1 MSSKTLATKLFAAL
15 GSATLV
21 FLVGCGGNTSQ
32 PPPPSQPTAVT
43 VSPSST
49 TVQTGGVQ
57 QFTATVTNTSNLAVT
72 WSLTQGGTACSP
84 TCGTVSPPST
94 ASGAPTAYTAP
105 ATAPTPA
112 TVTLTATSV
121 TDVTKS
127 ASATITV
134 TGPAPADPAKL
145 TGPYA
150 FLFNGFDSGGAVVI
164 AGSFTADGSGKITGG
179 LEDISRVSGVS
190 TSVSF
195 TGTYTVGA
203 DNLGSMTLT
212 STTPA
217 VTSTFGFALGGFAT
231 GVATKGH
238 FQGTFAGA
246 GADGVGQ
253 LEKQD
258 PAGFSAAAVSGPYV
272 LGFEGVNDTGGRFV
286 VAGRFDANGVAALT
300 NGQVDANSAGTLI
313 NKASMTGAY
322 TVAASGRGTAAL
334 AITGVINPVN
344 VSFYVVSRKKLFA
357 MQTDARSATV
367 KGVLSGTIKEQ
378 SGGPFVVSS
387 LSGNAVVALQGVSGT
402 GTSVLVGQATAN
414 GAGSLSG
421 VTDQNDA
428 GVIVLNQTFSG
439 TYAVDADGLGRGTLT
454 ITGDPK
460 VQTIYFEKPNK
471 VFIMDTNTGAQFGVA
486 EAQAAGPFSNA
497 SVSGNYF
504 FGDLPSPVSTVDSLS
519 GPCGVLTANGAG
531 FTSGDD
537 CIVFFGWQGTYS
549 VAANGRATQIIDNG
563 FDGSQIIFYLIS
575 PSGLVAIEV
584 DPGRSSGITIIEK

>member
-1 MSSKTLATKLFAAL
+1 MKSKMLAKESLAVLAIA
-15 GSATLV
+15 SLV
-21 FLVGCGGNTSQ
+21 FLVGCGGTTGQSINQ
-32 PPPPSQPTAVT
+32 PPAGVT
-43 VSPSST
+43 VSPASV

-57 QFTATVTNTSNLAVT
+57 QFTATVSPSGANQAVT
-72 WSLTQGGTACSP
+72 WSLSGTGCTGAS
-84 TCGTVSPPST
+84 CGTIDAT
-94 ASGAPTAYTAP
+94 GKYAAP

-121 TDVTKS
+121 TDATTS

-134 TGPAPADPAKL
+134 SAPAAAPADLAKL

-150 FLFNGFDSGGAVVI
+150 FLFNGFDSDGAVVI
-164 AGSFTADGSGKITGG
+164 AGSFTADGSGNITGG

-195 TGTYTVGA
+195 TGTYTVGTGA
-203 DNLGSMTLT
+203 NNLGSMTLT

-231 GVATKGH
+231 GVATKGR
-238 FQGTFAGA
+238 FQGTFATA

-286 VAGRFDANGVAALT
+286 VAGRFDANGVGALT

-334 AITGVINPVN
+334 SGVINPVN

-367 KGVLSGTIKEQ
+367 KGFLSGTIKEQ
-378 SGGPFVVSS
+378 SGGPFLVSS

-402 GTSVLVGQATAN
+402 DTSVLVGQATAN
-414 GAGSLSG
+414 GAGSLNG

-428 GVIVLNQTFSG
+428 GVIVLNRTFSG
-439 TYAVDADGLGRGTLT
+439 TYTVDADGLGRGTLT

-460 VQTIYFEKPNK
+460 VKTIYFEQPNK
-471 VFIMDTNTGAQFGVA
+471 VFIMDTNAGAQFGVA

-504 FGDLPSPVSTVDSLS
+504 FGDLPSPVSTGDSFS
-519 GPCGVLTANGAG
+519 GRCGVLTANGAG
-531 FTSGDD
+531 STSGGYCLND
-537 CIVFFGWQGTYS
+537 FFGFNGTYS
-549 VAANGRATQIIDNG
+549 VAANGRATQTIENG
-563 FDGSQIIFYLIS
+563 IGPSPIIFYLIS
-575 PSGLVAIEV
+575 PSGLVATEV
-584 DPGRSSGITIIEK
+584 DPGRSSGITVIEK

>member
-1 MSSKTLATKLFAAL
+1 MKSKMLAMKLIAVL

-21 FLVGCGGNTSQ
+21 FLGGCGGNTSQ

-43 VSPSST
+43 VSPSSA

-57 QFTATVTNTSNLAVT
+57 QFTATVSPSGANQAVT
-72 WSLTQGGTACSP
+72 WSLSGTGCTGAS
-84 TCGTVSPPST
+84 CGTIDAT
-94 ASGAPTAYTAP
+94 GKYAAP

-121 TDVTKS
+121 TDATKS

-134 TGPAPADPAKL
+134 TAPTPAPADLAKL

-150 FLFNGFDSGGAVVI
+150 FLFNGGDSGGAVVI
-164 AGSFTADGSGKITGG
+164 AGSFTADGSGNITGG

-203 DNLGSMTLT
+203 GANNLGSMTLT
-212 STTPA
+212 STNPA
-217 VTSTFGFALGGFAT
+217 VTSTFVFALGGLDM
-231 GVATKGH
+231 GVATKGSL
-238 FQGTFAGA
+238 QGTFATA

-258 PAGFSAAAVSGPYV
+258 PAGFSAAAVSGSYV

-286 VAGRFDANGVAALT
+286 VAGRFDANGVGALT

-334 AITGVINPVN
+334 AGVINPVN

-378 SGGPFVVSS
+378 SGGPFLVSS

-402 GTSVLVGQATAN
+402 DTSVLVGQATAN

-439 TYAVDADGLGRGTLT
+439 TYSVDADGLGRGTLT

-460 VQTIYFEKPNK
+460 VKTIYFEKPNK

-504 FGDLPSPVSTVDSLS
+504 FGGAVSSVS
-519 GPCGVLTANGAG
+519 GSCGVLTANGAG
-531 FTSGDD
+531 STSGGG
-537 CIVFFGWQGTYS
+537 CSNFGLSSTYS
-549 VAANGRATQIIDNG
+549 VAANGRATQTIDING
-563 FDGSQIIFYLIS
+563 FDSVPSIFYLIS
-575 PSGLVAIEV
+575 PSDLVAIDV
-584 DPGRSSGITIIEK
+584 GPGRSSGITVIEK

>member
-1 MSSKTLATKLFAAL
+1 MKSKMLAKKLLAVL
-15 GSATLV
+15 GIASLV
-21 FLVGCGGNTSQ
+21 FLVGCGGTTGQSINQ
-32 PPPPSQPTAVT
+32 PPAGVT
-43 VSPSST
+43 VSPGSA

-57 QFTATVTNTSNLAVT
+57 QFTATVSPSGANQAVT
-72 WSLTQGGTACSP
+72 WSLSGTDCTGAS
-84 TCGTVSPPST
+84 CGTIDAT
-94 ASGAPTAYTAP
+94 GKYAAP

-121 TDVTKS
+121 TDATKS

-134 TGPAPADPAKL
+134 TAPAPAPAPADLAKL

-150 FLFNGFDSGGAVVI
+150 FLFNGGDSGGAVVI
-164 AGSFTADGSGKITGG
+164 AGSFTADGSGNITGG

-203 DNLGSMTLT
+203 GANNLGSMTLT

-231 GVATKGH
+231 GVATKGR
-238 FQGTFAGA
+238 FVAGA
-246 GADGVGQ
+246 GAGAGGVGQ

-272 LGFEGVNDTGGRFV
+272 LAFEGVNDTGGRFV
-286 VAGRFDANGVAALT
+286 VAGRFDANGGGTLT

-322 TVAASGRGTAAL
+322 TVDSSGRGTAAL

-367 KGVLSGTIKEQ
+367 KDVLSGTIKEQ
-378 SGGPFVVSS
+378 SGGPFLVSS

-402 GTSVLVGQATAN
+402 DTSVLVGQATAN
-414 GAGSLSG
+414 GAGSLDG

-428 GVIVLNQTFSG
+428 GVIVLNRTFSG
-439 TYAVDADGLGRGTLT
+439 TYTVDADGLGRGTLT

-460 VQTIYFEKPNK
+460 VKTIYFEQPNK

-486 EAQAAGPFSNA
+486 EAQAAGPFSNG

-504 FGDLPSPVSTVDSLS
+504 FGGLPSPVMSTFDIVI
-519 GPCGVLTANGAG
+519 GGCGFLIANGAG
-531 FTSGDD
+531 STSGGYCLND
-537 CIVFFGWQGTYS
+537 FFGFNGTYS
-549 VAANGRATQIIDNG
+549 VAANGRATQTIENG
-563 FDGSQIIFYLIS
+563 FGSSPIIFYLIS

-584 DPGRSSGITIIEK
+584 TPGLSSGVTVIEK

>member
-1 MSSKTLATKLFAAL
+1 MKSKMLAMKLIAVL
-15 GSATLV
+15 RSATLA
-21 FLVGCGGNTSQ
+21 FLGGCGGNTSQ
-32 PPPPSQPTAVT
+32 PPPPSQPMAVT
-43 VSPSST
+43 VSPSSA

-57 QFTATVTNTSNLAVT
+57 QFTATVSPSGANQAVT
-72 WSLTQGGTACSP
+72 WSLSGTGCTGAS
-84 TCGTVSPPST
+84 CGTIDAT
-94 ASGAPTAYTAP
+94 GKYAAP

-121 TDVTKS
+121 TDATKS

-134 TGPAPADPAKL
+134 TAPTPAPADLAKL

-150 FLFNGFDSGGAVVI
+150 FLFNGGDSGGAVVI
-164 AGSFTADGSGKITGG
+164 AGSFTADGSGNITGG

-203 DNLGSMTLT
+203 GANNLGSMTLT

-217 VTSTFGFALGGFAT
+217 VTSTFGFALGGFDM
-231 GVATKGH
+231 GVATKGR
-238 FQGTFAGA
+238 FEGTFERA

-258 PAGFSAAAVSGPYV
+258 PAGFSAAAVSGSYV

-286 VAGRFDANGVAALT
+286 VAGRFDANGVGALT
-300 NGQVDANSAGTLI
+300 NGQVDANSAGILI

-322 TVAASGRGTAAL
+322 SVVASGRGTAAL

-378 SGGPFVVSS
+378 TGGPFHVSS

-402 GTSVLVGQATAN
+402 DTSVLVGQATAN
-414 GAGSLSG
+414 GAGSLNG

-428 GVIVLNQTFSG
+428 GVIVLNRTFSG
-439 TYAVDADGLGRGTLT
+439 TYTVDADGLGRGTLT

-504 FGDLPSPVSTVDSLS
+504 FGGAVSSVS
-519 GPCGVLTANGAG
+519 GSCGVLTANGAG
-531 FTSGDD
+531 STSGGG
-537 CIVFFGWQGTYS
+537 CSNFGLSSTYS
-549 VAANGRATQIIDNG
+549 VAANGRATQTIDING
-563 FDGSQIIFYLIS
+563 FDSVPSIFYLIS
-575 PSGLVAIEV
+575 PSDLVAIDV
-584 DPGRSSGITIIEK
+584 GPGRSSGITVIEK

>member
-1 MSSKTLATKLFAAL
+1 MSNKTLAMKLIAAL

-21 FLVGCGGNTSQ
+21 FLVGCGGTTGQSINQ
-32 PPPPSQPTAVT
+32 PPAGVT
-43 VSPSST
+43 VSPASA

-57 QFTATVTNTSNLAVT
+57 QFTATVSPSGTNQAVT
-72 WSLTQGGTACSP
+72 WSLSGTGCTGAS
-84 TCGTVSPPST
+84 CGTIDAT
-94 ASGAPTAYTAP
+94 GKYAAP

-121 TDVTKS
+121 TDATES

-134 TGPAPADPAKL
+134 TAPTPALAKL

-150 FLFNGFDSGGAVVI
+150 FLFNGGDSGGAVVI
-164 AGSFTADGSGKITGG
+164 AGSFTADGSGNITGG

-203 DNLGSMTLT
+203 GANNLGSMTLT
-212 STTPA
+212 STNPA
-217 VTSTFGFALGGFAT
+217 VTSTFGFALGGFDM
-231 GVATKGH
+231 GVATKGR
-238 FQGTFAGA
+238 FQGTFESA

-258 PAGFSAAAVSGPYV
+258 PAGFSAAAVSGSYV

-286 VAGRFDANGVAALT
+286 VAGRFDANGVWALT

-334 AITGVINPVN
+334 AITGVINPLN
-344 VSFYVVSRKKLFA
+344 VSFYVVSGKKLFA

-378 SGGPFVVSS
+378 SGGPFLVSS

-402 GTSVLVGQATAN
+402 DTSVLVGQATAN
-414 GAGSLSG
+414 GAGSLDG

-428 GVIVLNQTFSG
+428 GVIVLNQTLSG
-439 TYAVDADGLGRGTLT
+439 TYTVDADGLGRGTLT

-460 VQTIYFEKPNK
+460 VKTIYFEKPNK

-486 EAQAAGPFSNA
+486 EAQAPGPFSDA

-504 FGDLPSPVSTVDSLS
+504 FGGAVSSTS
-519 GPCGVLTANGAG
+519 GGCGVLTANGAG
-531 FTSGDD
+531 STSGSG
-537 CIVFFGWQGTYS
+537 CLNFGLSSTYS
-549 VAANGRATQIIDNG
+549 VAANGRATQTIDING
-563 FDGSQIIFYLIS
+563 FDSVPSIFYLIS
-575 PSGLVAIEV
+575 PSDLVAIDV
-584 DPGRSSGITIIEK
+584 GPGRSSGITVIEK

>member
-1 MSSKTLATKLFAAL
+1 MSSKTLAMKLIAVL

-43 VSPSST
+43 VSPSSA

-57 QFTATVTNTSNLAVT
+57 QFTATVSLSGANQAVT
-72 WSLTQGGTACSP
+72 WSLTQEGTACSP
-84 TCGTVSPPST
+84 TCGTVSPTST
-94 ASGAPTAYTAP
+94 ASSAPTAYTAP

-112 TVTLTATSV
+112 TVTLTATSA
-121 TDVTKS
+121 TDATRS
-127 ASATITV
+127 ASAAITV
-134 TGPAPADPAKL
+134 TAPARADLAKL

-150 FLFNGFDSGGAVVI
+150 FLFNGGDSGGAVVI
-164 AGSFTADGSGKITGG
+164 AGSFTADGNGNITGG
-179 LEDISRVSGVS
+179 LEDISRASGVS
-190 TSVSF
+190 TGVSF

-203 DNLGSMTLT
+203 GANNLGSMTLT

-217 VTSTFGFALGGFAT
+217 VTSTFGFALGGFDM
-231 GVATKGH
+231 GVATKGR
-238 FQGTFAGA
+238 FQGTFERA

-258 PAGFSAAAVSGPYV
+258 PAGFSAAAVSGSYV

-286 VAGRFDANGVAALT
+286 VAGRFDANGVGALT

-322 TVAASGRGTAAL
+322 TVAASGHGTAAL

-378 SGGPFVVSS
+378 SGGPFHVSS

-402 GTSVLVGQATAN
+402 DTSVLVGQATAN
-414 GAGSLSG
+414 GAGSLNG

-428 GVIVLNQTFSG
+428 GVIVLNRTFSG
-439 TYAVDADGLGRGTLT
+439 TYTVDADGLGRGTLT

-460 VQTIYFEKPNK
+460 VKTIYFEKPNK

-504 FGDLPSPVSTVDSLS
+504 FGGAVS
-519 GPCGVLTANGAG
+519 GGCGVLTANGAG
-531 FTSGDD
+531 STSGDG
-537 CIVFFGWQGTYS
+537 CSNFGLSSTYS
-549 VAANGRATQIIDNG
+549 VAANGRATQTIDING
-563 FDGSQIIFYLIS
+563 FDSVPSIFYLIS
-575 PSGLVAIEV
+575 PSDLVAIDV
-584 DPGRSSGITIIEK
+584 GPGRSSGITVIEK

>member
-1 MSSKTLATKLFAAL
+1 MKSKMLAKELLAVLAIA
-15 GSATLV
+15 SLV
-21 FLVGCGGNTSQ
+21 FLVGCGGTTGQSINQ
-32 PPPPSQPTAVT
+32 PPGGVT
-43 VSPSST
+43 VSPASA

-57 QFTATVTNTSNLAVT
+57 QFTATVSPGGANQAVT
-72 WSLTQGGTACSP
+72 WSLSGTGCTGAS
-84 TCGTVSPPST
+84 CGTIDAT
-94 ASGAPTAYTAP
+94 GKYAAP

-121 TDVTKS
+121 TDATKS

-134 TGPAPADPAKL
+134 TAPTPAPADLAKL

-150 FLFNGFDSGGAVVI
+150 FLFNGGDSGGAVVI
-164 AGSFTADGSGKITGG
+164 AGSFTADGSGNITGG

-203 DNLGSMTLT
+203 GANNLGSMTLT

-217 VTSTFGFALGGFAT
+217 VTSTFGFALGGFDM
-231 GVATKGH
+231 GVATKGR
-238 FQGTFAGA
+238 FQETFERA

-272 LGFEGVNDTGGRFV
+272 LAFEGVNDTGGRFV

-357 MQTDARSATV
+357 MQTDTRSATV

-378 SGGPFVVSS
+378 SGGPFLVSS

-402 GTSVLVGQATAN
+402 DTSVLVGQATAN
-414 GAGSLSG
+414 GAGSLNG

-428 GVIVLNQTFSG
+428 GVIVLNRTFSG
-439 TYAVDADGLGRGTLT
+439 TYTVDADGLGRGTLT

-460 VQTIYFEKPNK
+460 VKTIYFEKPNK

-504 FGDLPSPVSTVDSLS
+504 FGGAVNSPS
-519 GPCGVLTANGAG
+519 GGCGVLTANGAG
-531 FTSGDD
+531 STSGFVCVND
-537 CIVFFGWQGTYS
+537 FFSFSGTHS
-549 VAANGRATQIIDNG
+549 VAANGRATQTIDENG
-563 FDGSQIIFYLIS
+563 FDSSPSIFYLIS
-575 PSGLVAIEV
+575 PSDLLAIDV
-584 DPGRSSGITIIEK
+584 GPGRSSGI

>member
-1 MSSKTLATKLFAAL
+1 MKSKTLAMKLIAVL
-15 GSATLV
+15 GSATFV
-21 FLVGCGGNTSQ
+21 FLGGCGGNTSQ

-43 VSPSST
+43 VSPSSA
-49 TVQTGGVQ
+49 TVQTGNVQ
-57 QFTATVTNTSNLAVT
+57 QFAATVSPSGANQAVT
-72 WSLTQGGTACSP
+72 WSLSGTGCTGAS
-84 TCGTVSPPST
+84 CGTIDAT
-94 ASGAPTAYTAP
+94 GKYTAP
-105 ATAPTPA
+105 AMAPTPA
-112 TVTLTATSV
+112 TVTITATSV
-121 TDVTKS
+121 TDATKS

-134 TGPAPADPAKL
+134 TAPTPAPADLAKL

-150 FLFNGFDSGGAVVI
+150 FLFNGGDSGGAVVI
-164 AGSFTADGSGKITGG
+164 AGSFTADGSGNITGG

-203 DNLGSMTLT
+203 GANIGSMTLT
-212 STTPA
+212 STNP
-217 VTSTFGFALGGFAT
+217 STFVFALGGFAT
-231 GVATKGH
+231 GVATKGR
-238 FQGTFAGA
+238 FQGTFATA

-286 VAGRFDANGVAALT
+286 VAGRFDANGVGALT
-300 NGQVDANSAGTLI
+300 NGQVDANSEGTLI

-334 AITGVINPVN
+334 AIAGVINPVN

-460 VQTIYFEKPNK
+460 GKTIYFEKPNK

-504 FGDLPSPVSTVDSLS
+504 FGGAVSSVS
-519 GPCGVLTANGAG
+519 GSCGVLTANGAG
-531 FTSGDD
+531 STSGGG
-537 CIVFFGWQGTYS
+537 CSNFGLSSTYS
-549 VAANGRATQIIDNG
+549 VAANGRATQTIDING
-563 FDGSQIIFYLIS
+563 FDSVPSIFYLIS
-575 PSGLVAIEV
+575 PSDLVAIDV
-584 DPGRSSGITIIEK
+584 GPGRSSGITVIEK

>member
-1 MSSKTLATKLFAAL
+1 MSNKTLAMKLIAAL

-21 FLVGCGGNTSQ
+21 FLVGCGGTTGQSINQ
-32 PPPPSQPTAVT
+32 PPAGVT
-43 VSPSST
+43 VSPASA

-57 QFTATVTNTSNLAVT
+57 QFTATVSPSGTNQAVT
-72 WSLTQGGTACSP
+72 WSLSGTGCTGAS
-84 TCGTVSPPST
+84 CGTI
-94 ASGAPTAYTAP
+94 GATGKYTAP

-121 TDVTKS
+121 TDATKS

-134 TGPAPADPAKL
+134 TAPAPADLAKL

-150 FLFNGFDSGGAVVI
+150 FLFNGGDSGGAVVI
-164 AGSFTADGSGKITGG
+164 AGSFTADGNATITGG
-179 LEDISRVSGVS
+179 LEDISRVSGVI

-203 DNLGSMTLT
+203 GANNLGSMTLT

-217 VTSTFGFALGGFAT
+217 VTSTFGFALGGFDM
-231 GVATKGH
+231 GVATKGR
-238 FQGTFAGA
+238 FEGTFATA

-258 PAGFSAAAVSGPYV
+258 PAGFSAAAVSGSYV
-272 LGFEGVNDTGGRFV
+272 LGFEGVNDTGGRIV

-357 MQTDARSATV
+357 MQPDARGATV
-367 KGVLSGTIKEQ
+367 ISVLSGTIKEQ
-378 SGGPFVVSS
+378 SGGPFLVSS

-439 TYAVDADGLGRGTLT
+439 TYTVDADGMGRGTLT

-460 VQTIYFEKPNK
+460 VKTIYFEQPNK

-504 FGDLPSPVSTVDSLS
+504 FGDLPSPVSTGDSFS
-519 GPCGVLTANGAG
+519 GRCGVLTANGAG
-531 FTSGDD
+531 FTSAGFG
-537 CIVFFGWQGTYS
+537 CLSVFSGFQGTYS
-549 VAANGRATQIIDNG
+549 VAANGRATQIIENG
-563 FDGSQIIFYLIS
+563 FDGSSIIFYLIS

>member
-1 MSSKTLATKLFAAL
+1 MSNKTLAMKLIAAL

-21 FLVGCGGNTSQ
+21 FLVGCGGTTGQSINQ
-32 PPPPSQPTAVT
+32 PPAGVT
-43 VSPSST
+43 VSPASA

-57 QFTATVTNTSNLAVT
+57 QFTATVSPSGTNQAVT
-72 WSLTQGGTACSP
+72 WSLSGTGCTGAS
-84 TCGTVSPPST
+84 CGTIDAT
-94 ASGAPTAYTAP
+94 GKYAAP

-112 TVTLTATSV
+112 TVTLTAISV
-121 TDVTKS
+121 TDATKS

-134 TGPAPADPAKL
+134 IAPPPAPADLAKL

-150 FLFNGFDSGGAVVI
+150 FLFNGGDSGGAVVI
-164 AGSFTADGSGKITGG
+164 AGSFTADGNGNITGG

-203 DNLGSMTLT
+203 GANNLGSMTLT
-212 STTPA
+212 STNPA
-217 VTSTFGFALGGFAT
+217 VTSTFGFALDGFDM
-231 GVATKGH
+231 GVATKGR
-238 FQGTFAGA
+238 FQGTFESA

-258 PAGFSAAAVSGPYV
+258 PAGFSAAAVSGSYV

-286 VAGRFDANGVAALT
+286 VAGRFDANGVGALT

-334 AITGVINPVN
+334 AITGVINPLN

-378 SGGPFVVSS
+378 SGGPFLVSS

-402 GTSVLVGQATAN
+402 DTSVLVGQATAN
-414 GAGSLSG
+414 GAGSLDG

-428 GVIVLNQTFSG
+428 GVIVLNQTLSG
-439 TYAVDADGLGRGTLT
+439 TYTVDADGLGRGTLT

-460 VQTIYFEKPNK
+460 VKTIYFEKPNK

-504 FGDLPSPVSTVDSLS
+504 FGGAVSSTS
-519 GPCGVLTANGAG
+519 GGCGVLTANGAG
-531 FTSGDD
+531 STSG
-537 CIVFFGWQGTYS
+537 FGCLNFGLNSTYS
-549 VAANGRATQIIDNG
+549 VAANGRATQTIDING
-563 FDGSQIIFYLIS
+563 FDSVPSIFYLIS
-575 PSGLVAIEV
+575 PSDLVATDV
-584 DPGRSSGITIIEK
+584 GPGRSSGITVIEK

>member
-1 MSSKTLATKLFAAL
+1 MSRKTLAMKLFAVL

-43 VSPSST
+43 VSPSSA

-57 QFTATVTNTSNLAVT
+57 QFTATVSPSGANQAVT
-72 WSLTQGGTACSP
+72 WSLSGTGCTGAS
-84 TCGTVSPPST
+84 CGTIDAT
-94 ASGAPTAYTAP
+94 GKYTAP

-112 TVTLTATSV
+112 TVTLTSTSV
-121 TDVTKS
+121 TDATKS

-134 TGPAPADPAKL
+134 TAPAPADLAKL

-164 AGSFTADGSGKITGG
+164 AGSFTADGSGNITGG

-203 DNLGSMTLT
+203 GANNLGSMTLT
-212 STTPA
+212 STNPA
-217 VTSTFGFALGGFAT
+217 VTATFVFALGGFDM
-231 GVATKGH
+231 GVATKGR
-238 FQGTFAGA
+238 FQGTFERA

-258 PAGFSAAAVSGPYV
+258 PAGFSAAAVSGSYV

-286 VAGRFDANGVAALT
+286 VAGRFDANGVGALT

-357 MQTDARSATV
+357 MQTDTRSATV
-367 KGVLSGTIKEQ
+367 IGVLSGTIKEQ
-378 SGGPFVVSS
+378 SGGPFLVSS

-428 GVIVLNQTFSG
+428 GVIVLNQTLSA
-439 TYAVDADGLGRGTLT
+439 TYTVDADGLGRGTLT

-460 VQTIYFEKPNK
+460 VKTIYFEKPNK

-504 FGDLPSPVSTVDSLS
+504 FGDLPSPVSTGDSFS
-519 GPCGVLTANGAG
+519 GRCGVLTANGAG
-531 FTSGDD
+531 FTSAGFG
-537 CIVFFGWQGTYS
+537 CLSVFSGFQGTYS
-549 VAANGRATQIIDNG
+549 VAAN
-563 FDGSQIIFYLIS
+563 
-575 PSGLVAIEV
+575 
-584 DPGRSSGITIIEK
+584 

>member
-1 MSSKTLATKLFAAL
+1 
-15 GSATLV
+15 
-21 FLVGCGGNTSQ
+21 
-32 PPPPSQPTAVT
+32 
-43 VSPSST
+43 
-49 TVQTGGVQ
+49 
-57 QFTATVTNTSNLAVT
+57 
-72 WSLTQGGTACSP
+72 
-84 TCGTVSPPST
+84 
-94 ASGAPTAYTAP
+94 
-105 ATAPTPA
+105 
-112 TVTLTATSV
+112 
-121 TDVTKS
+121 
-127 ASATITV
+127 
-134 TGPAPADPAKL
+134 
-145 TGPYA
+145 
-150 FLFNGFDSGGAVVI
+150 
-164 AGSFTADGSGKITGG
+164 
-179 LEDISRVSGVS
+179 
-190 TSVSF
+190 
-195 TGTYTVGA
+195 
-203 DNLGSMTLT
+203 MTLT

-231 GVATKGH
+231 GVATKGR
-238 FQGTFAGA
+238 FQGTFATA

-272 LGFEGVNDTGGRFV
+272 LGFEGVNDTGGQFV
-286 VAGRFDANGVAALT
+286 VAGRFDANGGAALT

-439 TYAVDADGLGRGTLT
+439 TYTVDADGLGRGTLT

-460 VQTIYFEKPNK
+460 VKTIYFEKPNK

-504 FGDLPSPVSTVDSLS
+504 FGGAVNSPS
-519 GPCGVLTANGAG
+519 GACGVLTANGAG
-531 FTSGDD
+531 STSGFVCVND
-537 CIVFFGWQGTYS
+537 FFSFSGTHS
-549 VAANGRATQIIDNG
+549 VAANGRATQTIDENG
-563 FDGSQIIFYLIS
+563 FDSSPSIFYLIS
-575 PSGLVAIEV
+575 PSDLVAIDV
-584 DPGRSSGITIIEK
+584 GPGRSSGITVIEK

>member
-1 MSSKTLATKLFAAL
+1 MKSKMLAKESLAVLAIA
-15 GSATLV
+15 SLV
-21 FLVGCGGNTSQ
+21 FLVGCGGTTGQSINQ
-32 PPPPSQPTAVT
+32 PPGGVT
-43 VSPSST
+43 VSPASA
-49 TVQTGGVQ
+49 TVQTGGLQ
-57 QFTATVTNTSNLAVT
+57 QFTATVSPSGANQAVT
-72 WSLTQGGTACSP
+72 WSLSGTGCTGAS
-84 TCGTVSPPST
+84 CGTIDAT
-94 ASGAPTAYTAP
+94 GKYAAP

-121 TDVTKS
+121 TDATKS

-134 TGPAPADPAKL
+134 TAPTPAPADLAKL

-164 AGSFTADGSGKITGG
+164 AGSFTADGGGNITGG

-203 DNLGSMTLT
+203 GANNLGSMTLT

-217 VTSTFGFALGGFAT
+217 VTSTFGFALGGFDM
-231 GVATKGH
+231 GVATKGR
-238 FQGTFAGA
+238 FLGTFDRV

-272 LGFEGVNDTGGRFV
+272 LGFEGFNDTGGRFV

-313 NKASMTGAY
+313 NKASTTGAY

-402 GTSVLVGQATAN
+402 DTSVLVGQATAN

-439 TYAVDADGLGRGTLT
+439 TYSVDADGLGRGTLT

-460 VQTIYFEKPNK
+460 VKTIYFEKPNK

-504 FGDLPSPVSTVDSLS
+504 FGGLPSPVMSTVDIVI
-519 GPCGVLTANGAG
+519 GGCGVLAANGAG
-531 FTSGDD
+531 STSGGYCLND
-537 CIVFFGWQGTYS
+537 FFGFNGTYS
-549 VAANGRATQIIDNG
+549 LAANGRATQTIENG
-563 FDGSQIIFYLIS
+563 IGSSPIIFYLIS
-575 PSGLVAIEV
+575 PSGLVATEV
-584 DPGRSSGITIIEK
+584 DPGRSSGITVIEK

>member
-1 MSSKTLATKLFAAL
+1 MKSKMLAKELLAVLAIA
-15 GSATLV
+15 SLV
-21 FLVGCGGNTSQ
+21 FLAGCGGTTGQSINQ
-32 PPPPSQPTAVT
+32 PPGGVT
-43 VSPSST
+43 VSPASA

-57 QFTATVTNTSNLAVT
+57 QFTATVSPSGANQAVT
-72 WSLTQGGTACSP
+72 WSLSGTGCTGAS
-84 TCGTVSPPST
+84 CGTIDAT
-94 ASGAPTAYTAP
+94 GKYAAP

-121 TDVTKS
+121 TDATKS
-127 ASATITV
+127 AFATITV
-134 TGPAPADPAKL
+134 TAPAPADLAKL

-164 AGSFTADGSGKITGG
+164 AGSFTADGSGNITGG

-203 DNLGSMTLT
+203 GANNLGSMTLT

-217 VTSTFGFALGGFAT
+217 VTSTFGFALGGFDM
-231 GVATKGH
+231 GVATKGR
-238 FQGTFAGA
+238 FEGTFERA

-258 PAGFSAAAVSGPYV
+258 PAGFSAAAVSGSYV

-286 VAGRFDANGVAALT
+286 VAGRFDANGVGALT

-322 TVAASGRGTAAL
+322 SVVASGRGTAAL

-378 SGGPFVVSS
+378 SGGPFHVSS

-402 GTSVLVGQATAN
+402 DTSVLVGQATAN
-414 GAGSLSG
+414 GAGSLNG

-428 GVIVLNQTFSG
+428 GVIVLNRTFSG
-439 TYAVDADGLGRGTLT
+439 TYTVDADGLGRGTLT

-460 VQTIYFEKPNK
+460 VKTIYFEKPNK

-504 FGDLPSPVSTVDSLS
+504 FGGAVSSVS
-519 GPCGVLTANGAG
+519 GSCGVLTANGAG
-531 FTSGDD
+531 STSGGG
-537 CIVFFGWQGTYS
+537 CSNFGLSSTYS
-549 VAANGRATQIIDNG
+549 VAANGRATQTIDING
-563 FDGSQIIFYLIS
+563 FDSVPSIFYLIS
-575 PSGLVAIEV
+575 PSDLVAIDV
-584 DPGRSSGITIIEK
+584 GPGRSSGITVIEK

>member
-1 MSSKTLATKLFAAL
+1 MKSKMLAKKLLAVL
-15 GSATLV
+15 GLASLV
-21 FLVGCGGNTSQ
+21 VLVGCGGTTGQSINQ
-32 PPPPSQPTAVT
+32 PPARVT
-43 VSPSST
+43 VSPASV

-57 QFTATVTNTSNLAVT
+57 QFTATVSPSGANQAVT
-72 WSLTQGGTACSP
+72 WSLSGTGCTGAS
-84 TCGTVSPPST
+84 CGTIDAT
-94 ASGAPTAYTAP
+94 GKYAAP

-121 TDVTKS
+121 TDATKS
-127 ASATITV
+127 ASATITL
-134 TGPAPADPAKL
+134 TAPAPADLAKL

-150 FLFNGFDSGGAVVI
+150 FLFNGGDSGGAVVI
-164 AGSFTADGSGKITGG
+164 AGSFTADGSGNITGG

-195 TGTYTVGA
+195 TGTYTVVAGA
-203 DNLGSMTLT
+203 NIGSMTLT
-212 STTPA
+212 STNPA
-217 VTSTFGFALGGFAT
+217 VTSTFVFALGGFAT
-231 GVATKGH
+231 GVATKGR
-238 FQGTFAGA
+238 FQGTFAIA

-286 VAGRFDANGVAALT
+286 VVGRFDANGVGALT
-300 NGQVDANSAGTLI
+300 NGQVDANSAGTPI

-334 AITGVINPVN
+334 SGVINPVN

-357 MQTDARSATV
+357 MQTDARSATL

-378 SGGPFVVSS
+378 SGGPFLVSS

-460 VQTIYFEKPNK
+460 VKTIYFEKPNK

-504 FGDLPSPVSTVDSLS
+504 FGDLPSPVSTVSSAS
-519 GPCGVLTANGAG
+519 GGCGVLTANGAG
-531 FTSGDD
+531 STSGGG
-537 CIVFFGWQGTYS
+537 CLNFGLSSTYS
-549 VAANGRATQIIDNG
+549 VAANGRAAQTIDING
-563 FDGSQIIFYLIS
+563 FGSVPSIFYLIS
-575 PSGLVAIEV
+575 PSNLVAIDV
-584 DPGRSSGITIIEK
+584 GPGLSSGVTVIEK

>member
-1 MSSKTLATKLFAAL
+1 MKSKMLAMKLIAVL
-15 GSATLV
+15 RSATLV

-32 PPPPSQPTAVT
+32 PPPPSQPMAVT
-43 VSPSST
+43 VSPSSA

-57 QFTATVTNTSNLAVT
+57 QFIATVSPSGANQAVT
-72 WSLTQGGTACSP
+72 WSLSGTGCTGAS
-84 TCGTVSPPST
+84 CGTIDAT
-94 ASGAPTAYTAP
+94 GKYTAP
-105 ATAPTPA
+105 AT
-112 TVTLTATSV
+112 SV
-121 TDVTKS
+121 TDATKS

-134 TGPAPADPAKL
+134 TAPTPAPADLAKL

-150 FLFNGFDSGGAVVI
+150 FLFNGGDSGGAVVI
-164 AGSFTADGSGKITGG
+164 AGSFTADGSGNITGG

-203 DNLGSMTLT
+203 GANNLGSMTLT
-212 STTPA
+212 STNPA
-217 VTSTFGFALGGFAT
+217 VTSTFGFALGGFDM
-231 GVATKGH
+231 GVAAKGR
-238 FQGTFAGA
+238 FLGTLDRA

-378 SGGPFVVSS
+378 SGGPFHVSS
-387 LSGNAVVALQGVSGT
+387 LSGNVVVALQGVSGT
-402 GTSVLVGQATAN
+402 GESVLLGQATAN

-439 TYAVDADGLGRGTLT
+439 TYTVDADGLGRGTLT

-460 VQTIYFEKPNK
+460 VKTIYFEEPNK
-471 VFIMDTNTGAQFGVA
+471 VYIMDTNTGAQFGVA

-504 FGDLPSPVSTVDSLS
+504 FGDLPSPVSTGDSFS
-519 GPCGVLTANGAG
+519 GRCGVLTANGAG
-531 FTSGDD
+531 STSG
-537 CIVFFGWQGTYS
+537 FGCLS
-549 VAANGRATQIIDNG
+549 V
-563 FDGSQIIFYLIS
+563 
-575 PSGLVAIEV
+575 
-584 DPGRSSGITIIEK
+584 

>member
-1 MSSKTLATKLFAAL
+1 MKSKMLAMKLIAVL

-43 VSPSST
+43 VSPSSA

-57 QFTATVTNTSNLAVT
+57 QFTATVSPSGANQAVT
-72 WSLTQGGTACSP
+72 WSLSGTGCTGAS
-84 TCGTVSPPST
+84 CGTIDAT
-94 ASGAPTAYTAP
+94 GKYTAP

-112 TVTLTATSV
+112 TVTLTATSA
-121 TDVTKS
+121 TDATRS
-127 ASATITV
+127 ASAAITV
-134 TGPAPADPAKL
+134 TAPAPADLAKL

-164 AGSFTADGSGKITGG
+164 AGSFTADGSGNITGG

-190 TSVSF
+190 TSVPF
-195 TGTYTVGA
+195 TGTYSVGA
-203 DNLGSMTLT
+203 GANNLGSMTLT

-231 GVATKGH
+231 GVATKGR
-238 FQGTFAGA
+238 FQGTFARA

-313 NKASMTGAY
+313 NKTSMTGAY

-357 MQTDARSATV
+357 MQTDTRSATV

-378 SGGPFVVSS
+378 SGGPFHVSS

-402 GTSVLVGQATAN
+402 DTSVLVGQATAN
-414 GAGSLSG
+414 GAGSLNG

-428 GVIVLNQTFSG
+428 GVIVLNRTFSG
-439 TYAVDADGLGRGTLT
+439 TYSVDADGLGRGTLT

-460 VQTIYFEKPNK
+460 VKTIYFEEPNK

-504 FGDLPSPVSTVDSLS
+504 FGGAVSSVS
-519 GPCGVLTANGAG
+519 GSCGVLTANGAG
-531 FTSGDD
+531 NTSGGG
-537 CIVFFGWQGTYS
+537 CSNFGLSSTYS
-549 VAANGRATQIIDNG
+549 VAANGRATQTIDING
-563 FDGSQIIFYLIS
+563 FDSVPSIFYLIS
-575 PSGLVAIEV
+575 PSDLVAIDV
-584 DPGRSSGITIIEK
+584 GPGRSSGITVIEK

>member
-1 MSSKTLATKLFAAL
+1 MSNKTLAMKLIAAL

-21 FLVGCGGNTSQ
+21 FLVGCGGTTGQSINQ
-32 PPPPSQPTAVT
+32 PPAGVT
-43 VSPSST
+43 VSPASA

-57 QFTATVTNTSNLAVT
+57 QFTATVSPSGTNQAVT
-72 WSLTQGGTACSP
+72 WSLSGTGCTGAS
-84 TCGTVSPPST
+84 CGTIDAT
-94 ASGAPTAYTAP
+94 GKYAAP
-105 ATAPTPA
+105 ATVPTPA

-121 TDVTKS
+121 TETTKS

-134 TGPAPADPAKL
+134 TAPTPAPADLAKL

-150 FLFNGFDSGGAVVI
+150 FLFNGGDSGGAVVI
-164 AGSFTADGSGKITGG
+164 AGSFTADGIGNITGG

-203 DNLGSMTLT
+203 GANNLGSMTLT

-217 VTSTFGFALGGFAT
+217 VTSTFGFALGGFDM
-231 GVATKGH
+231 GVATKGR
-238 FQGTFAGA
+238 FLAGA

-272 LGFEGVNDTGGRFV
+272 LAFEGVNDTGGRFV
-286 VAGRFDANGVAALT
+286 VAGRFDANGVGALT

-322 TVAASGRGTAAL
+322 SVVASGRGTAAL

-378 SGGPFVVSS
+378 SGGPFHVSS

-402 GTSVLVGQATAN
+402 DTSVLVGHATAN

-439 TYAVDADGLGRGTLT
+439 TYSVDADGLGRGTLT

-460 VQTIYFEKPNK
+460 VKTIYFEKPNK

-504 FGDLPSPVSTVDSLS
+504 FGGAVSS
-519 GPCGVLTANGAG
+519 GSCSVLTANGAG
-531 FTSGDD
+531 STSGGG
-537 CIVFFGWQGTYS
+537 CSNFGLSSTYS
-549 VAANGRATQIIDNG
+549 VATNGRATQTIDING
-563 FDGSQIIFYLIS
+563 FDSVPSIFYLIS
-575 PSGLVAIEV
+575 PSDLVAIDV
-584 DPGRSSGITIIEK
+584 GPGRSSGITVIEK

>member
-1 MSSKTLATKLFAAL
+1 MKSKMLAKKLLAVL
-15 GSATLV
+15 GLASLV
-21 FLVGCGGNTSQ
+21 FLVGCGGTTGQSINQ
-32 PPPPSQPTAVT
+32 PPVRVT
-43 VSPSST
+43 VSPAT
-49 TVQTGGVQ
+49 VKVQTGGVQ
-57 QFTATVTNTSNLAVT
+57 QFTATVSPSGANQAVT
-72 WSLTQGGTACSP
+72 WSLSGTGCTGAS
-84 TCGTVSPPST
+84 CGTIDAT
-94 ASGAPTAYTAP
+94 GKYAAPG
-105 ATAPTPA
+105 TAPTPA

-121 TDVTKS
+121 TDATKS
-127 ASATITV
+127 ASATITL
-134 TGPAPADPAKL
+134 TAPAPADLAKL

-150 FLFNGFDSGGAVVI
+150 FLFNGGDSGGAVVI
-164 AGSFTADGSGKITGG
+164 AGSFTADGSGNITGG

-195 TGTYTVGA
+195 TGTYTVVAGA
-203 DNLGSMTLT
+203 NIGSMTLT
-212 STTPA
+212 STNPTI
-217 VTSTFGFALGGFAT
+217 TSTFVFALGGFAT
-231 GVATKGH
+231 GVATKGR
-238 FQGTFAGA
+238 FQGTFAIA

-286 VAGRFDANGVAALT
+286 VVGRFDANGVGALT
-300 NGQVDANSAGTLI
+300 NGQVDANSAGTPI

-334 AITGVINPVN
+334 SGVINPVN

-357 MQTDARSATV
+357 MQTDARSATL

-378 SGGPFVVSS
+378 SGGPFLVSS

-428 GVIVLNQTFSG
+428 GVIMLNQTFSG

-460 VQTIYFEKPNK
+460 VKTIYFEKPNK

-504 FGDLPSPVSTVDSLS
+504 FGDLPSPVSTVSSAS
-519 GPCGVLTANGAG
+519 GGCGVLTANGAG
-531 FTSGDD
+531 STSGGG
-537 CIVFFGWQGTYS
+537 CLNFGLSSTYS
-549 VAANGRATQIIDNG
+549 VAANGRAAQTIDING
-563 FDGSQIIFYLIS
+563 FDSVPSIFYLIS
-575 PSGLVAIEV
+575 PSNLVAIDV
-584 DPGRSSGITIIEK
+584 GPGRSSGITVIEK

>member
-1 MSSKTLATKLFAAL
+1 MKSKMVAMKLIAVL

-21 FLVGCGGNTSQ
+21 FLGGCGGNTSQ

-43 VSPSST
+43 VSPSSA

-57 QFTATVTNTSNLAVT
+57 QFTATVSPSGANQAVT
-72 WSLTQGGTACSP
+72 WSLSGTGCTGVS
-84 TCGTVSPPST
+84 CGTIDAT
-94 ASGAPTAYTAP
+94 GKYAAPT
-105 ATAPTPA
+105 TAPTPA

-121 TDVTKS
+121 TDATKS

-134 TGPAPADPAKL
+134 TPPTPAPADLAKL

-150 FLFNGFDSGGAVVI
+150 FLFNGGDSGGAVVI
-164 AGSFTADGSGKITGG
+164 AGSFTADGSGNITGG

-203 DNLGSMTLT
+203 GANNLGSMTLT

-217 VTSTFGFALGGFAT
+217 VTSTFGFALGGFDM
-231 GVATKGH
+231 GVATKGR
-238 FQGTFAGA
+238 FEGTFERA

-258 PAGFSAAAVSGPYV
+258 PAGFSAAAVSGSYV

-286 VAGRFDANGVAALT
+286 VAGRFDANGVGALT

-322 TVAASGRGTAAL
+322 TVAASGRGTVAL

-378 SGGPFVVSS
+378 SGGPFLVSS

-439 TYAVDADGLGRGTLT
+439 TYSVDADGLGRGTLT

-460 VQTIYFEKPNK
+460 VKTIYFEEPNK
-471 VFIMDTNTGAQFGVA
+471 VFIMDTNIGAQFGVA

-504 FGDLPSPVSTVDSLS
+504 FGDLPSPVSTVSSAS
-519 GPCGVLTANGAG
+519 GGCGVLTANGAG
-531 FTSGDD
+531 STSGGG
-537 CIVFFGWQGTYS
+537 CLPSGFLGWSGTYS
-549 VAANGRATQIIDNG
+549 VGANGRATQIIGNG
-563 FDGSQIIFYLIS
+563 
-575 PSGLVAIEV
+575 V
-584 DPGRSSGITIIEK
+584 

>member
-1 MSSKTLATKLFAAL
+1 MSNKTLAMKLIAAL

-32 PPPPSQPTAVT
+32 PPPPSQPTAVI
-43 VSPSST
+43 VSPSSA

-57 QFTATVTNTSNLAVT
+57 QFTATVSPSGANQAVT
-72 WSLTQGGTACSP
+72 WSLSGTGCTGAS
-84 TCGTVSPPST
+84 CGTIDAT
-94 ASGAPTAYTAP
+94 GKYAAP

-112 TVTLTATSV
+112 TVTLTASSV
-121 TDVTKS
+121 TAVTKS

-134 TGPAPADPAKL
+134 TAPAPADLAKL

-150 FLFNGFDSGGAVVI
+150 FLFNGGDSGGAVVI
-164 AGSFTADGSGKITGG
+164 AGSFTADGSGNITGG

-203 DNLGSMTLT
+203 DNRGSMTLT

-231 GVATKGH
+231 GVATKGR
-238 FQGTFAGA
+238 FQGTFATA

-322 TVAASGRGTAAL
+322 TAAASGRGTAAL

-357 MQTDARSATV
+357 MQTGPRSATV

-428 GVIVLNQTFSG
+428 GVIVLNRTLFG
-439 TYAVDADGLGRGTLT
+439 TYTVDADGLGRGTLT
-454 ITGDPK
+454 LTGDPK
-460 VQTIYFEKPNK
+460 VKTIYFEKPNK
-471 VFIMDTNTGAQFGVA
+471 VFIMDTNIGAQFGVA
-486 EAQAAGPFSNA
+486 EAQAAGPFANA

-504 FGDLPSPVSTVDSLS
+504 FGGAVNSPS
-519 GPCGVLTANGAG
+519 GGCGVLTANGAG
-531 FTSGDD
+531 STSGFVCVND
-537 CIVFFGWQGTYS
+537 FFSFSGTHS
-549 VAANGRATQIIDNG
+549 VAANGRATQTIDENG
-563 FDGSQIIFYLIS
+563 FDSSPSIFYLIS
-575 PSGLVAIEV
+575 PSDLVAIDV
-584 DPGRSSGITIIEK
+584 GPGRSSGITVIEK

>member
-1 MSSKTLATKLFAAL
+1 MKSKMLAKKLLAVL
-15 GSATLV
+15 GLASLV
-21 FLVGCGGNTSQ
+21 FLVGCGGTTGQSINQ
-32 PPPPSQPTAVT
+32 PPAGVT
-43 VSPSST
+43 VSPASV

-57 QFTATVTNTSNLAVT
+57 QFTATVSPSGANQAVT
-72 WSLTQGGTACSP
+72 WSLSGTGCTGAS
-84 TCGTVSPPST
+84 CGTIDAT
-94 ASGAPTAYTAP
+94 GKYAAP

-121 TDVTKS
+121 TAATKS

-134 TGPAPADPAKL
+134 TAPAPADLAKL

-150 FLFNGFDSGGAVVI
+150 FLFNGFDSDGAVVI
-164 AGSFTADGSGKITGG
+164 AGSFTADGSGNITGG

-195 TGTYTVGA
+195 TGTYTVGTGA
-203 DNLGSMTLT
+203 NNLGSMTLT

-231 GVATKGH
+231 GVATKGR
-238 FQGTFAGA
+238 FQGTFAIA

-286 VAGRFDANGVAALT
+286 VAGRFDANGVGALT
-300 NGQVDANSAGTLI
+300 NGQVDANSGGTLI
-313 NKASMTGAY
+313 NKASLTGAY

-334 AITGVINPVN
+334 SGVINPVN

-367 KGVLSGTIKEQ
+367 KGFLSGTINEQ
-378 SGGPFVVSS
+378 SGGPFLVSS

-402 GTSVLVGQATAN
+402 DTSVLVGQATAN
-414 GAGSLSG
+414 GAGSLDG

-439 TYAVDADGLGRGTLT
+439 TYSVDADGLGRGTLT

-460 VQTIYFEKPNK
+460 VKTIYFEKPNK

-504 FGDLPSPVSTVDSLS
+504 FGDLPSPVSTGDSFS
-519 GPCGVLTANGAG
+519 GRCGVLTANGAG
-531 FTSGDD
+531 STSGFG
-537 CIVFFGWQGTYS
+537 CLSVFSGFGGTYS
-549 VAANGRATQIIDNG
+549 VAANGRATQIIENG
-563 FDGSQIIFYLIS
+563 FDGSSIIFYLIS

-584 DPGRSSGITIIEK
+584 NPGRSSGITVIEK

>member
-1 MSSKTLATKLFAAL
+1 MKSKMLAKKLLAVL
-15 GSATLV
+15 GLASLV
-21 FLVGCGGNTSQ
+21 FLVGCGGTTGQSINQ
-32 PPPPSQPTAVT
+32 PPARVT
-43 VSPSST
+43 VSPASV

-57 QFTATVTNTSNLAVT
+57 QFTATVSPSGANQAVT
-72 WSLTQGGTACSP
+72 WSLSGTGCTGAS
-84 TCGTVSPPST
+84 CGTIDAT
-94 ASGAPTAYTAP
+94 GKYAAP

-121 TDVTKS
+121 TDATKS
-127 ASATITV
+127 ASATITL
-134 TGPAPADPAKL
+134 TAPAPADLAKL

-150 FLFNGFDSGGAVVI
+150 FLFNGGDSGGAVVI
-164 AGSFTADGSGKITGG
+164 AGSFTADGSGNITGG

-195 TGTYTVGA
+195 TGTYTVVAGA
-203 DNLGSMTLT
+203 NIGSMTLT
-212 STTPA
+212 STNPA
-217 VTSTFGFALGGFAT
+217 VTSTFVFALGGFAT
-231 GVATKGH
+231 GVATKGR
-238 FQGTFAGA
+238 FQGTFAIA

-286 VAGRFDANGVAALT
+286 VVGRFDANGVGALT
-300 NGQVDANSAGTLI
+300 NGQVDANSAGTPI

-334 AITGVINPVN
+334 SGVINPVN

-357 MQTDARSATV
+357 MQTDARSATL

-378 SGGPFVVSS
+378 SGGPFLVSS

-460 VQTIYFEKPNK
+460 VKTIYFEKPNK

-504 FGDLPSPVSTVDSLS
+504 FGDLPSPVSTVSSAS
-519 GPCGVLTANGAG
+519 GGCGVLTANGAG
-531 FTSGDD
+531 STSGGG
-537 CIVFFGWQGTYS
+537 CLNFGLSSTYS
-549 VAANGRATQIIDNG
+549 VAANGRAAQTIDING
-563 FDGSQIIFYLIS
+563 FGSVPSIFYLIS
-575 PSGLVAIEV
+575 PSNLVAIDV
-584 DPGRSSGITIIEK
+584 GPGLSSGVTVIEK

>member
-1 MSSKTLATKLFAAL
+1 MSNKTLAMKLIAAL

-21 FLVGCGGNTSQ
+21 FLVGCGGTTGQSINQ
-32 PPPPSQPTAVT
+32 PPAGVT
-43 VSPSST
+43 VSPASA

-57 QFTATVTNTSNLAVT
+57 QFTATVSPSGTNQAVT
-72 WSLTQGGTACSP
+72 WSLSGTGCTGAS
-84 TCGTVSPPST
+84 CGTIDAT
-94 ASGAPTAYTAP
+94 GKYAAP

-121 TDVTKS
+121 TDATES
-127 ASATITV
+127 AAATITV
-134 TGPAPADPAKL
+134 TAPTPAPDLAKL

-150 FLFNGFDSGGAVVI
+150 FLFNGGDSGGAVVI
-164 AGSFTADGSGKITGG
+164 AGSFTADGSGNITGG

-203 DNLGSMTLT
+203 GANNLGSMTLT
-212 STTPA
+212 STNPA
-217 VTSTFGFALGGFAT
+217 VTSTFGFALGGFDM
-231 GVATKGH
+231 GVATKGR
-238 FQGTFAGA
+238 FQGTFESA

-258 PAGFSAAAVSGPYV
+258 PAGFSAAAVSGSYV

-286 VAGRFDANGVAALT
+286 VAGRFDANGVWALT

-334 AITGVINPVN
+334 AITGVINPLN

-378 SGGPFVVSS
+378 SGGPFLVSS

-402 GTSVLVGQATAN
+402 DTSVLVGQATAD
-414 GAGSLSG
+414 GAGSLDG

-428 GVIVLNQTFSG
+428 GVIVLNQTLSG
-439 TYAVDADGLGRGTLT
+439 TYTVDADGLGRGTLT

-460 VQTIYFEKPNK
+460 VKTIYFEKPNK

-504 FGDLPSPVSTVDSLS
+504 FGGAVSSTS
-519 GPCGVLTANGAG
+519 GGCGVLTANGAG
-531 FTSGDD
+531 STSGSG
-537 CIVFFGWQGTYS
+537 CLNFGLSSTYS
-549 VAANGRATQIIDNG
+549 VAANGRATQTIDING
-563 FDGSQIIFYLIS
+563 FDSVPSIFYLIS
-575 PSGLVAIEV
+575 PSDLVAIDV
-584 DPGRSSGITIIEK
+584 GPGRSSGITVIEK

>member
-1 MSSKTLATKLFAAL
+1 LLAVL
-15 GSATLV
+15 GIASLV
-21 FLVGCGGNTSQ
+21 FLVGCGGTTGQSINQ
-32 PPPPSQPTAVT
+32 PPAGVT
-43 VSPSST
+43 VSPASA

-57 QFTATVTNTSNLAVT
+57 QFTATVSPSGANQAVT
-72 WSLTQGGTACSP
+72 WSLSGTGCTGAS
-84 TCGTVSPPST
+84 CGTIDAT
-94 ASGAPTAYTAP
+94 GKYAAP

-121 TDVTKS
+121 TDATKS
-127 ASATITV
+127 AFATITV
-134 TGPAPADPAKL
+134 TAPAPADLAKL

-150 FLFNGFDSGGAVVI
+150 FLFNGGDPGGAVVI
-164 AGSFTADGSGKITGG
+164 AGSFTADGNGNITGG
-179 LEDISRVSGVS
+179 LEDISRVSGVI

-203 DNLGSMTLT
+203 ENLGSMTLT

-231 GVATKGH
+231 GVATKGR
-238 FQGTFAGA
+238 FQGTFARA

-367 KGVLSGTIKEQ
+367 IGVLSGTIKEQ
-378 SGGPFVVSS
+378 SGGPFLVSS

-439 TYAVDADGLGRGTLT
+439 TYSVDADGLGRGTLT

-460 VQTIYFEKPNK
+460 VKTIYFEKPNK

-504 FGDLPSPVSTVDSLS
+504 FGDLPSPVSTGDSFS
-519 GPCGVLTANGAG
+519 GRCGVLTANGAG
-531 FTSGDD
+531 FTSAGFG
-537 CIVFFGWQGTYS
+537 CLSVFSGFQGTYS
-549 VAANGRATQIIDNG
+549 VAANGRATQIIENG
-563 FDGSQIIFYLIS
+563 FDGSSIIFYLIS

>member
-1 MSSKTLATKLFAAL
+1 MKSKMLAKKLLAVL
-15 GSATLV
+15 GIASLV
-21 FLVGCGGNTSQ
+21 FLVGCGGTTGQSINQ
-32 PPPPSQPTAVT
+32 PPAGVT
-43 VSPSST
+43 VSPASA

-57 QFTATVTNTSNLAVT
+57 QFTATVSPSGANQAVT
-72 WSLTQGGTACSP
+72 WSLSGTGCTGAS
-84 TCGTVSPPST
+84 CGTIDAT
-94 ASGAPTAYTAP
+94 GKYAAP

-121 TDVTKS
+121 TDATKS
-127 ASATITV
+127 AFATITV
-134 TGPAPADPAKL
+134 TAPAPADLAKL

-150 FLFNGFDSGGAVVI
+150 FLFNGGDPGGAVVI
-164 AGSFTADGSGKITGG
+164 AGSFTADGNGNITGG
-179 LEDISRVSGVS
+179 LEDISRVSGVI

-203 DNLGSMTLT
+203 ENLGSMTLT

-231 GVATKGH
+231 GVATKGR
-238 FQGTFAGA
+238 FQGTFARA

-367 KGVLSGTIKEQ
+367 IGVLSGTIKEQ
-378 SGGPFVVSS
+378 SGGPFLVSS

-439 TYAVDADGLGRGTLT
+439 TYSVDADGLGRGTLT

-460 VQTIYFEKPNK
+460 VKTIYFEKPNK

-504 FGDLPSPVSTVDSLS
+504 FGDLPSPVSTGDSFS
-519 GPCGVLTANGAG
+519 GRCGVLTANGAG
-531 FTSGDD
+531 FTSAGFG
-537 CIVFFGWQGTYS
+537 CLSVFSGFQGTYS
-549 VAANGRATQIIDNG
+549 VAANGRATQIIENG
-563 FDGSQIIFYLIS
+563 FDGSSIIFYLIS

>member
-1 MSSKTLATKLFAAL
+1 
-15 GSATLV
+15 
-21 FLVGCGGNTSQ
+21 
-32 PPPPSQPTAVT
+32 
-43 VSPSST
+43 
-49 TVQTGGVQ
+49 
-57 QFTATVTNTSNLAVT
+57 
-72 WSLTQGGTACSP
+72 
-84 TCGTVSPPST
+84 
-94 ASGAPTAYTAP
+94 
-105 ATAPTPA
+105 
-112 TVTLTATSV
+112 
-121 TDVTKS
+121 
-127 ASATITV
+127 
-134 TGPAPADPAKL
+134 
-145 TGPYA
+145 
-150 FLFNGFDSGGAVVI
+150 VVI
-164 AGSFTADGSGKITGG
+164 AGSFTADGSGNITGG

-203 DNLGSMTLT
+203 GANNLGSMTLT

-217 VTSTFGFALGGFAT
+217 VTSTFGFALGGFDM
-231 GVATKGH
+231 GVATKGR
-238 FQGTFAGA
+238 FEGTFERA

-258 PAGFSAAAVSGPYV
+258 PAGFSAAAVSGSYV

-286 VAGRFDANGVAALT
+286 VAGRFDANGVGALT

-322 TVAASGRGTAAL
+322 SVVASGRGTAAL

-367 KGVLSGTIKEQ
+367 KDVLSGTIKEQ
-378 SGGPFVVSS
+378 SGGPFLVSS

-439 TYAVDADGLGRGTLT
+439 TYTVDADGLGRGTLT

-460 VQTIYFEKPNK
+460 VKTIYFEQPNK

-486 EAQAAGPFSNA
+486 EAQAGGPFSNA

-504 FGDLPSPVSTVDSLS
+504 FGDLPSPVSTGDSFS
-519 GPCGVLTANGAG
+519 GRCGVLTANGAG
-531 FTSGDD
+531 STSGFG
-537 CIVFFGWQGTYS
+537 CLSVFSGFGGTYS
-549 VAANGRATQIIDNG
+549 VAANGRATQIIENG
-563 FDGSQIIFYLIS
+563 FDGSSIIFYLIS

-584 DPGRSSGITIIEK
+584 NPGRSSGVTVIEK

>member
-1 MSSKTLATKLFAAL
+1 MKSKMLAKKLLAVL
-15 GSATLV
+15 GIANLM
-21 FLVGCGGNTSQ
+21 FLVGCGGTTGQSINQ
-32 PPPPSQPTAVT
+32 PPAGVT
-43 VSPSST
+43 VSPASA

-57 QFTATVTNTSNLAVT
+57 QFTATVIPSGANQAVT
-72 WSLTQGGTACSP
+72 WSLSGTGCTGAS
-84 TCGTVSPPST
+84 CGTIDAT
-94 ASGAPTAYTAP
+94 GKYTAP

-121 TDVTKS
+121 TDATTS

-134 TGPAPADPAKL
+134 TAPAAAPADLAKL

-150 FLFNGFDSGGAVVI
+150 FLFNGDESGGAVVI
-164 AGSFTADGSGKITGG
+164 AGSFTADGSGNITGG

-203 DNLGSMTLT
+203 GANNLGSMTLT
-212 STTPA
+212 STNPA
-217 VTSTFGFALGGFAT
+217 VTSTFGFALGGFDM
-231 GVATKGH
+231 GVATKGR
-238 FQGTFAGA
+238 FQGTFERA

-258 PAGFSAAAVSGPYV
+258 PAGFSAAAVSGSYV
-272 LGFEGVNDTGGRFV
+272 LGFEGFNDTGERFV
-286 VAGRFDANGVAALT
+286 AAGRFDANGVGALT

-378 SGGPFVVSS
+378 SGGPFLVS
-387 LSGNAVVALQGVSGT
+387 LLRGNVVVALQGMSGT
-402 GTSVLVGQATAN
+402 GESVLLGQATAN

-439 TYAVDADGLGRGTLT
+439 TYTVDADGLGRGTLT

-460 VQTIYFEKPNK
+460 GKTIYFEKPNK

-486 EAQAAGPFSNA
+486 EAQAAGPFANA

-504 FGDLPSPVSTVDSLS
+504 FGGAVNSAS
-519 GPCGVLTANGAG
+519 GGCGVLTANGAG
-531 FTSGDD
+531 STSGGG
-537 CIVFFGWQGTYS
+537 CSNFGLSSTYS
-549 VAANGRATQIIDNG
+549 VAANGRATQTIDING
-563 FDGSQIIFYLIS
+563 FDSVPSIFYLIS
-575 PSGLVAIEV
+575 PSDLVAIDV
-584 DPGRSSGITIIEK
+584 GPGRSSGITVIEK

>member
-1 MSSKTLATKLFAAL
+1 MKSKMLAMKLIAVL

-21 FLVGCGGNTSQ
+21 FLGGCGGNTSQ

-43 VSPSST
+43 VSPSSA

-57 QFTATVTNTSNLAVT
+57 QFTATVSPSGANQAVT
-72 WSLTQGGTACSP
+72 WSLSGTVCTGAS
-84 TCGTVSPPST
+84 CGTIDAT
-94 ASGAPTAYTAP
+94 GKYAAP
-105 ATAPTPA
+105 ATVPTPA

-121 TDVTKS
+121 TETTKS

-134 TGPAPADPAKL
+134 TAPTPAPADLAKL

-150 FLFNGFDSGGAVVI
+150 FLFNGGDSGGAVVI
-164 AGSFTADGSGKITGG
+164 AGSFTADGIGNITGG

-203 DNLGSMTLT
+203 GANNLGSMTLT

-217 VTSTFGFALGGFAT
+217 VTSTFGFALGGFDM
-231 GVATKGH
+231 GVATKGR
-238 FQGTFAGA
+238 FLAGA

-272 LGFEGVNDTGGRFV
+272 LAFEGVNDTGGRFV
-286 VAGRFDANGVAALT
+286 VAGRFDANGAAALT

-313 NKASMTGAY
+313 NKASMTGTY
-322 TVAASGRGTAAL
+322 SVAASGRGTAAL

-378 SGGPFVVSS
+378 TGGPFHVSS
-387 LSGNAVVALQGVSGT
+387 FSGNAVVALQGVSGT
-402 GTSVLVGQATAN
+402 DTSVLVGQATAN
-414 GAGSLSG
+414 GAGSLNG

-428 GVIVLNQTFSG
+428 GVIVLNRTFSG
-439 TYAVDADGLGRGTLT
+439 TYTVDADGLGRGTLT
-454 ITGDPK
+454 ITGDSK

-504 FGDLPSPVSTVDSLS
+504 FGGAVSSVS
-519 GPCGVLTANGAG
+519 GSCGVLTANGAG
-531 FTSGDD
+531 STSGGG
-537 CIVFFGWQGTYS
+537 CSNFGLSSTYS
-549 VAANGRATQIIDNG
+549 VAANGRVTQTIDING
-563 FDGSQIIFYLIS
+563 FDSVPSIFYLIS
-575 PSGLVAIEV
+575 PSDLVAIDV
-584 DPGRSSGITIIEK
+584 GPGHSSGITVIEK

>member
-1 MSSKTLATKLFAAL
+1 MSNKTLAMKLIAAL

-21 FLVGCGGNTSQ
+21 FLVGCGGTTGQSINQ
-32 PPPPSQPTAVT
+32 PPAGVT
-43 VSPSST
+43 VSPASA

-57 QFTATVTNTSNLAVT
+57 QFTATVSPSGTNQAVT
-72 WSLTQGGTACSP
+72 WSLSGTGCTGAS
-84 TCGTVSPPST
+84 CGTIDAT
-94 ASGAPTAYTAP
+94 GKYAAP

-121 TDVTKS
+121 TDATKS

-134 TGPAPADPAKL
+134 TAQTPAPDLAKL

-150 FLFNGFDSGGAVVI
+150 FLFNGGDSGGAVVI
-164 AGSFTADGSGKITGG
+164 AGSFTADGSGNITGG

-203 DNLGSMTLT
+203 GANNLGSMTLT
-212 STTPA
+212 STNPA
-217 VTSTFGFALGGFAT
+217 VTSTFGFALGGFDM
-231 GVATKGH
+231 GVATKGR
-238 FQGTFAGA
+238 FQGTFESA

-258 PAGFSAAAVSGPYV
+258 PAGFSAAAVSGSYV

-286 VAGRFDANGVAALT
+286 VAGRFDANGVWALT

-334 AITGVINPVN
+334 AITGVINPLN

-378 SGGPFVVSS
+378 SGGPFLVSS

-402 GTSVLVGQATAN
+402 DTSVLVGQATAD
-414 GAGSLSG
+414 GAGSLDG

-428 GVIVLNQTFSG
+428 GVIVLNQTLSG
-439 TYAVDADGLGRGTLT
+439 TYTVDADGLGRGTLT

-460 VQTIYFEKPNK
+460 VKTIYFEKPNK

-504 FGDLPSPVSTVDSLS
+504 FGGAVSSTS
-519 GPCGVLTANGAG
+519 GGCGVLTANGAG
-531 FTSGDD
+531 STSGSG
-537 CIVFFGWQGTYS
+537 CLNFGLSSTYS
-549 VAANGRATQIIDNG
+549 VAANGRATQTIDING
-563 FDGSQIIFYLIS
+563 FDSVPSIFYLIS
-575 PSGLVAIEV
+575 PSDLVAIDV
-584 DPGRSSGITIIEK
+584 GPGRSSGITVIEK

>member
-1 MSSKTLATKLFAAL
+1 MKSKMLAKELLAVLAIA
-15 GSATLV
+15 SLV

-32 PPPPSQPTAVT
+32 SPPPSQSTAVT
-43 VSPSST
+43 VSPSSA

-57 QFTATVTNTSNLAVT
+57 QFTATVSPSGANQAVT
-72 WSLTQGGTACSP
+72 WGLSGTGCTGAS
-84 TCGTVSPPST
+84 CGTIDAT
-94 ASGAPTAYTAP
+94 GKYAAP
-105 ATAPTPA
+105 ATVPTPA
-112 TVTLTATSV
+112 TVTVTATSV
-121 TDVTKS
+121 TDATKS

-134 TGPAPADPAKL
+134 TAPAADLAKL

-150 FLFNGFDSGGAVVI
+150 FLFNGGDSGGAVVI
-164 AGSFTADGSGKITGG
+164 AGSFTADGSGNITGG

-195 TGTYTVGA
+195 TGTYTVVAGA
-203 DNLGSMTLT
+203 NIGSMTLT
-212 STTPA
+212 STNPA
-217 VTSTFGFALGGFAT
+217 VTSTFVFALGDFDM
-231 GVATKGH
+231 GVATKGR
-238 FQGTFAGA
+238 FQGTFATA

-286 VAGRFDANGVAALT
+286 VAGRFDANGAAALT

-387 LSGNAVVALQGVSGT
+387 LSGDAVVALQGVSGT
-402 GTSVLVGQATAN
+402 GTSVLVRQATTN

-428 GVIVLNQTFSG
+428 GVIVLNQGFSG

-460 VQTIYFEKPNK
+460 VKTIYFEKPNK

-504 FGDLPSPVSTVDSLS
+504 FGDLPSPVSTVSSAS
-519 GPCGVLTANGAG
+519 GGCGVLTANGAG
-531 FTSGDD
+531 SSSGDG
-537 CIVFFGWQGTYS
+537 CLNFGLNSTYS
-549 VAANGRATQIIDNG
+549 VAANGRATQTIDNG
-563 FDGSQIIFYLIS
+563 FDSVPSIFYLIS
-575 PSGLVAIEV
+575 PSDLVAIDV
-584 DPGRSSGITIIEK
+584 GPGSSSGITVIEK

>member
-1 MSSKTLATKLFAAL
+1 MKSKMLAMKLIAVL

-21 FLVGCGGNTSQ
+21 FLGGCGGNTSQ

-43 VSPSST
+43 VSPSSA

-57 QFTATVTNTSNLAVT
+57 QFTATVSPIGANEAVT
-72 WSLTQGGTACSP
+72 WSLSGTGCTGAS
-84 TCGTVSPPST
+84 CGTIDAT
-94 ASGAPTAYTAP
+94 GKYTAP

-112 TVTLTATSV
+112 TVTLTATSA
-121 TDVTKS
+121 TDATRS
-127 ASATITV
+127 ASAAITV
-134 TGPAPADPAKL
+134 TAPAPADLAKL

-164 AGSFTADGSGKITGG
+164 AGSFAADGSGNITGG

-203 DNLGSMTLT
+203 GANNLGSMTLT

-217 VTSTFGFALGGFAT
+217 VTSTFGFALGGFDM
-231 GVATKGH
+231 GVATKGR
-238 FQGTFAGA
+238 FLGTFDRA

-258 PAGFSAAAVSGPYV
+258 PAGFSAAAASGPYV
-272 LGFEGVNDTGGRFV
+272 LGFEGFNDTGGRFV
-286 VAGRFDANGVAALT
+286 VAGRFDANGVGALT
-300 NGQVDANSAGTLI
+300 NGQFDSNSAGTLI

-439 TYAVDADGLGRGTLT
+439 TYSVDADGLGRGTLT

-460 VQTIYFEKPNK
+460 VKTIYFEKPNK

-497 SVSGNYF
+497 SVSGNYS
-504 FGDLPSPVSTVDSLS
+504 FGGLPSQVMSTVDIVI
-519 GPCGVLTANGAG
+519 GGCGVLTANGAG
-531 FTSGDD
+531 SASGGYCLND
-537 CIVFFGWQGTYS
+537 FFGFNGTYS
-549 VAANGRATQIIDNG
+549 VAANGRATQTIENG
-563 FDGSQIIFYLIS
+563 IGSSPIIFYLIS
-575 PSGLVAIEV
+575 PSGLVATEV
-584 DPGRSSGITIIEK
+584 DPGRSSGITVIEK

>member
-1 MSSKTLATKLFAAL
+1 MKGKMLAKKLLAVL
-15 GSATLV
+15 GIASLV
-21 FLVGCGGNTSQ
+21 FLVGCGGTTGQSINQ
-32 PPPPSQPTAVT
+32 PPAGVT
-43 VSPSST
+43 VSPASA

-57 QFTATVTNTSNLAVT
+57 QFTATVSPSGTNQAVT
-72 WSLTQGGTACSP
+72 WSLSGTGCTGAS
-84 TCGTVSPPST
+84 CGTIDAT
-94 ASGAPTAYTAP
+94 GKYAAP
-105 ATAPTPA
+105 ATVPTPA

-121 TDVTKS
+121 TETTKS

-134 TGPAPADPAKL
+134 TAPTPAPADLAKL

-150 FLFNGFDSGGAVVI
+150 FLFNGGDSGGAVVI
-164 AGSFTADGSGKITGG
+164 AGSFTADGIGNITGG

-203 DNLGSMTLT
+203 GANNLGSMTLT

-217 VTSTFGFALGGFAT
+217 VTSTFGFALGGFDM
-231 GVATKGH
+231 GVATKGR
-238 FQGTFAGA
+238 FLAGA

-272 LGFEGVNDTGGRFV
+272 LAFEGVNDTGGRFV
-286 VAGRFDANGVAALT
+286 VAGRFDANGVGALT

-322 TVAASGRGTAAL
+322 SVVASGRGTAAL

-378 SGGPFVVSS
+378 SGGPFHVSS

-402 GTSVLVGQATAN
+402 DTSVLVGQATAN
-414 GAGSLSG
+414 GAGSLNG

-428 GVIVLNQTFSG
+428 GVIVLNRTFSG
-439 TYAVDADGLGRGTLT
+439 TYTVDADGLGRGTLT

-460 VQTIYFEKPNK
+460 VKTIYFEKPNK

-504 FGDLPSPVSTVDSLS
+504 FGGAVSSVS
-519 GPCGVLTANGAG
+519 GSCGVLTANGAG
-531 FTSGDD
+531 STSGGG
-537 CIVFFGWQGTYS
+537 CSNFGLSSTYS
-549 VAANGRATQIIDNG
+549 VAANGRATQTIDING
-563 FDGSQIIFYLIS
+563 FDSVPSIFYLIS
-575 PSGLVAIEV
+575 PSDLVAIDV
-584 DPGRSSGITIIEK
+584 GPGRSSGITVIEK

>member
-1 MSSKTLATKLFAAL
+1 MSNKTLAMKLIAAL

-21 FLVGCGGNTSQ
+21 FLVGCGGTTGQSINQ
-32 PPPPSQPTAVT
+32 PPAGVT
-43 VSPSST
+43 VSPSSA

-57 QFTATVTNTSNLAVT
+57 QFAATVSPSGANQAVT
-72 WSLTQGGTACSP
+72 WSLSGTSCTGAS
-84 TCGTVSPPST
+84 CGTIDAT
-94 ASGAPTAYTAP
+94 GKYAAP

-121 TDVTKS
+121 TDATKS

-134 TGPAPADPAKL
+134 TAPAPAPADLAKL

-150 FLFNGFDSGGAVVI
+150 FLFNGGDSGGAVVI
-164 AGSFTADGSGKITGG
+164 AGSFTADGSGNITGG

-203 DNLGSMTLT
+203 GANNLGSMTLA

-217 VTSTFGFALGGFAT
+217 VTSTFGFALGGFDM
-231 GVATKGH
+231 GVATKGR
-238 FQGTFAGA
+238 FEGTFERAGA
-246 GADGVGQ
+246 EGVGQ

-258 PAGFSAAAVSGPYV
+258 PAGFSAAAVSGSYV

-286 VAGRFDANGVAALT
+286 VAGRFDANGVGALT

-322 TVAASGRGTAAL
+322 SVVASGRGTAAL

-378 SGGPFVVSS
+378 SGGPFHVSS

-402 GTSVLVGQATAN
+402 DTSVLVGQATAN
-414 GAGSLSG
+414 GAGSLNG

-428 GVIVLNQTFSG
+428 GVIVLNRTFSG
-439 TYAVDADGLGRGTLT
+439 TYTVDADGLGRGTLT

-460 VQTIYFEKPNK
+460 VKTIYFEKPNK

-504 FGDLPSPVSTVDSLS
+504 FGGAVSS
-519 GPCGVLTANGAG
+519 GSGSCGVLTANGAG
-531 FTSGDD
+531 STSGGG
-537 CIVFFGWQGTYS
+537 CSNFGLSSTYS
-549 VAANGRATQIIDNG
+549 VAANGRATQTIDING
-563 FDGSQIIFYLIS
+563 FDSVPSIFYLIS
-575 PSGLVAIEV
+575 PSDLVAIDV
-584 DPGRSSGITIIEK
+584 GPGRSSGITVIEK